1 MKYVN
6 IILLSI
12 FLLSIH
18 SASGAVDWP
27 VPADFAT
34 MQNPVEFNNPNV
46 RAGRDLYDKNCKS
59 CHGDPGKYNA
69 LPLVPPPPDAAS
81 DVMQNQTDGDMFYK
95 ITTGRGAMPQFETS
109 LSPDEIWK
117 IITYM
122 RRFDPRNE
130 GKLTEE
136 ELLKGKIYALV
147 GNNNTSLDIVA
158 EVVDKQGNNVKLAN
172 SPVFVYA
179 SKAFGNMPVGSVVTD
194 SEGRASFPIPEN
206 LQVKSD
212 GKVDFILRLGDD
224 FEPVEFAVSGVQVK
238 QPDPW
243 AAPPRVLWST
253 NDRTQIWLLFTFF
266 AALIGVWTV
275 IGYIVLQIAR
285 IKMQSTKELKE

>member
-1 MKYVN
+1 MKYFQ
-6 IILLSI
+6 IILVSV
-12 FLLSIH
+12 FLLAMH
-18 SASGAVDWP
+18 PVSGAVDWP
-27 VPADFAT
+27 VPEEFST

-46 RAGRDLYDKNCKS
+46 RAGRDMYDKNCKS

-81 DVMQNQTDGDMFYK
+81 ELMQNQSDGDMFYK

-109 LSPDEIWK
+109 LSADAIWK
-117 IITYM
+117 IITYI

-130 GKLTEE
+130 GKLAEE

-147 GNNNTSLDIVA
+147 GNNNTTLDIVA
-158 EVVDKQGNNVKLAN
+158 EVLNNEGMNIKLAN

-179 SKAFGNMPVGSVVTD
+179 SKAFGNMLVGSVITD
-194 SEGRASFPIPEN
+194 GEGRASFAIPEN
-206 LQVKSD
+206 MQVKSD

-224 FEPVEFAVSGVQVK
+224 FEPVSFSVSGVQVK
-238 QPDPW
+238 HPEPW
-243 AAPPRVLWST
+243 TAPPRVLWST

-266 AALIGVWTV
+266 AALIGGWTV
-275 IGYIVLQIAR
+275 IGYVVFQIVR
-285 IKMQSTKELKE
+285 IKMQSAKELKG